1 VQDADEP
8 VGEGAPYDENRAWHT
23 NNNEINSSLDRFQSW
38 EV

>member
-23 NNNEINSSLDRFQSW
+23 NNNEINL
-38 EV
+38 VA